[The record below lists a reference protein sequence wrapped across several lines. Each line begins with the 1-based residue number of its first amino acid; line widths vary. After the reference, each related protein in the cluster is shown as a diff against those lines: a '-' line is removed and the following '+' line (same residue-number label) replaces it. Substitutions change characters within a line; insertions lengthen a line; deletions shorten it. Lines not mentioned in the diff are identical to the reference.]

1 MTLYYEDVPAD
12 EKDAPQ
18 LPPLLNAVAVPA
30 GQDVHAKAI
39 ALAATS
45 DVGTVFYSETVN
57 KMHIAIVLG
66 PEVSAAEAGQML
78 FAMMVAVGDAVG
90 ALAPPEV
97 AVSYQMPGYIL
108 FNQGRAGVVRVG
120 LDPANVAG
128 QVPDWLVVSAEL
140 VISDDH
146 DYEELDTRHWNSRI
160 EYTSLSEEGGGHIS
174 RTRLVES
181 CSRHFL
187 VWVNRW
193 QDDGFR
199 PIYDAWMHRLDN
211 AVQLVCEEGTKIEWL
226 GLDETGGMLVKL
238 DGKPVSIPPHEL
250 ETICGKPKLARPQD

>member
-12 EKDAPQ
+12 DNDTPQ
-18 LPPLLNAVAVPA
+18 LPPLLTAVAVPA
-30 GQDVHAKAI
+30 NQDVHAKAI
-39 ALAATS
+39 ALAAS
-45 DVGTVFYSETVN
+45 SEVGTVFYSESADM
-57 KMHIAIVLG
+57 MHIAVVLG
-66 PEVSAAEAGQML
+66 PEVALADAGQML
-78 FAMMVAVGDAVG
+78 FAMMIAVGDAIG

-108 FNQGRAGVVRVG
+108 LNKGRAGAVRITV
-120 LDPANVAG
+120 DPAACAG
-128 QVPDWLVVSAEL
+128 AVPDWIVVSAEV
-140 VISDDH
+140 VISTDEVVDENWRQSSEFEH
-146 DYEELDTRHWNSRI
+146 
-160 EYTSLSEEGGGHIS
+160 TSLAEEGGGHIS

-199 PIYDAWMHRLDN
+199 PLYDAWMHRLDTGLQVVFEL
-211 AVQLVCEEGTKIEWL
+211 ASGVEWL

-238 DGKPVSIPPHEL
+238 DGKPVVIPPHEL
-250 ETICGKPKLARPQD
+250 EKVCGTPALIKSQA

>member
-12 EKDAPQ
+12 DNDAPQ
-18 LPPLLNAVAVPA
+18 LPPLLKAVAVA
-30 GQDVHAKAI
+30 SSYDVHDKAI
-39 ALAATS
+39 ALAASS
-45 DVGTVFYSETVN
+45 DVGTVFYSEAVDR
-57 KMHIAIVLG
+57 MYIAVVLS
-66 PEVSAAEAGQML
+66 PEVTLADAGQML
-78 FAMMVAVGDAVG
+78 FAMMIAAGDAIG

-108 FNQGRAGVVRVG
+108 LNKGRAGVVRVAV
-120 LDPANVAG
+120 DPAACDRS
-128 QVPDWLVVSAEL
+128 VPDWMVVSAEVML
-140 VISDDH
+140 TTH
-146 DYEELDTRHWNSRI
+146 DVGEESWQQSNEYEH
-160 EYTSLSEEGGGHIS
+160 TSLAEEGGGHIS

-199 PIYDAWMHRLDN
+199 PLFDAWMHRLETSLQVVFE
-211 AVQLVCEEGTKIEWL
+211 ATSGVEWL
-226 GLDETGGMLVKL
+226 GLDETGAMLVKM

-250 ETICGKPKLARPQD
+250 EAVCGKPTLVETHA

>member
-12 EKDAPQ
+12 DDDVPQ
-18 LPPLLNAVAVPA
+18 LPPLLTAVAVPA
-30 GQDVHAKAI
+30 SQNLHAKAI
-39 ALAATS
+39 ALAASS
-45 DVGTVFYSETVN
+45 DVGTVFYSEAVDR
-57 KMHIAIVLG
+57 MHIAVVLG
-66 PEVSAAEAGQML
+66 PEVTVADAGQML
-78 FAMMVAVGDAVG
+78 FAMMIAAGDAIG

-108 FNQGRAGVVRVG
+108 LNKGRAGVVRMAV
-120 LDPANVAG
+120 DPAAGAVA
-128 QVPDWLVVSAEL
+128 VPDWMVVSAE
-140 VISDDH
+140 VVVSTDDTGAESWRQNSV
-146 DYEELDTRHWNSRI
+146 YEH
-160 EYTSLSEEGGGHIS
+160 TSLAEEGGGHIS

-199 PIYDAWMHRLDN
+199 PLYDAWMHRLDSGLQVVFDG
-211 AVQLVCEEGTKIEWL
+211 ASGVEWL

-238 DGKPVSIPPHEL
+238 DGKPVAIPPHEL
-250 ETICGKPKLARPQD
+250 ETVCGIPALVKAQA